1 MKKLSHYLFMSV
13 FSISIFASGC
23 SSSKQATAASFSKEA
38 ITEAINKNEWVFTA
52 NYVMPQTGRS
62 RSTNGIYTVT
72 YSNNK
77 FVVYLPYFGRAYSA
91 PIGSSQGPLDFTTSD
106 FDVAKDQK
114 KEGQWDIVLKPKG
127 NREVQSMNFTLFE
140 NGSGDLNVT
149 LTNRSPISFR
159 GNVAPKK

>member
-1 MKKLSHYLFMSV
+1 MKRLSRYLFIS
-13 FSISIFASGC
+13 FFCISIFASGC
-23 SSSKQATAASFSKEA
+23 NSSKQATASSFSKQA

-62 RSTNGIYTVT
+62 RSTNGLYTVT

-77 FVVYLPYFGRAYSA
+77 FVVSLPYFGRAYSA

-106 FDVAKDQK
+106 FDVVKDQK
-114 KEGQWDIVLKPKG
+114 KEGQWDIVLKPKD
-127 NREVQSMNFTLFE
+127 NKEVQSMNFTLFE

-159 GNVAPKK
+159 GNIAPKK